1 MVNDKIYG
9 KNDQFFL
16 DYIDKDNKKTPEMPR
31 HCLHSSK
38 VDFTLGSEI
47 FSVGVGMPEDMDEIW
62 QASEPVGT
70 RTPTRPC

>member
-16 DYIDKDNKKTPEMPR
+16 DYIDKDNKNIPKTPR

-38 VDFTLGSEI
+38 LEFTIGSEI
-47 FSVGVGMPEDMDEIW
+47 FSVEVGMPEDMDEIW
-62 QASEPVGT
+62 QASGPVGT
-70 RTPTRPC
+70 RALTRPC